1 MRTKLVVIWMA
12 SFFLMPGLY
21 GAVNGQSPDLAGKAN
36 DDTVDIAIEYSTFYP
51 GWHKWIVVSMRNPV
65 PVAGYNLFFQL
76 SSTHAARFSCD
87 TSGQCF
93 IDTTGCSANAFSYV
107 SCLCLGNGGG
117 VHAAGIGEPGK
128 FIPPSPGYECLF
140 RIRMDACCIPD
151 ADTLRSAYILLAPAT
166 SSVSDTL
173 GNLIPWRYYM
183 AEFYVFWSV
192 PGDANSDSTVDVADL
207 VFLIGY
213 LLRQSQEPCVCE
225 AADCD
230 SNGSVDTGDI
240 IYMINYLFLD
250 GPAPLEGGASC
261 WHEECW
267 PEY

>member
-1 MRTKLVVIWMA
+1 MRTKLA
-12 SFFLMPGLY
+12 FLCLAGLLVLPGLN
-21 GAVNGQSPDLAGKAN
+21 GSVNGQSPDLSRKVN
-36 DDTVDIAIEYSTFYP
+36 DDTVDIAIEYTTAYP
-51 GWHKWIVVSMRNPV
+51 GWHKWIVVSMRNSV
-65 PVAGYNLFFQL
+65 PVAGYSLFFQL

-93 IDTTGCSANAFSYV
+93 IDTIGCSANALSYV
-107 SCLCLGNGGG
+107 SCLCLGDGDG
-117 VHAAGIGEPGK
+117 VHVEGIAEPGE
-128 FIPPSPGYECLF
+128 FIPAGPGYDCLF
-140 RIRMDACCIPD
+140 RIQMDACCIPD

-173 GNLIPWRYYM
+173 GNLIPWSYSM
-183 AEFYVFWSV
+183 GELFVFWSV
-192 PGDANSDSTVDVADL
+192 PGDANRDSMVDVADL

-213 LLRQSQEPCVCE
+213 VLRQAQEPCVCE

-240 IYMINYLFLD
+240 IYMINYLFLG

-267 PEY
+267 P